1 MFPTPDS
8 AFRRIMSKILIT
20 CHYSHAYTR
29 DALETQTQVF
39 LSIRGIEPGVA
50 CVDGGWWALSGGW
63 LYFMPQQMPDNH
75 SNTDTGD
82 LSPSK
87 PNVELNNSMSGG
99 DPV

>member
-20 CHYSHAYTR
+20 CHYSHAYIR

-50 CVDGGWWALSGGW
+50 CGWWMVGAEWWVVIFHAPTNARQS
-63 LYFMPQQMPDNH
+63 FKH
-75 SNTDTGD
+75 RHGD

>member
-39 LSIRGIEPGVA
+39 LSIRGI
-50 CVDGGWWALSGGW
+50 
-63 LYFMPQQMPDNH
+63 
-75 SNTDTGD
+75 
-82 LSPSK
+82 
-87 PNVELNNSMSGG
+87 
-99 DPV
+99 